1 MNETSQKLEEK
12 RPKFISM
19 GNGDQKIQAT
29 RKEEPIL
36 EVLDIDENSGDQ

>member
-1 MNETSQKLEEK
+1 MNETFPKFEEK
-12 RPKFISM
+12 GPKFISM
-19 GNGDQKIQAT
+19 GNGDQRIQAT